1 MELTEIQK
9 GFLDKVCGDRS
20 NWTLN
25 SDGEIDVRYNISVDC
40 NGILKILG
48 CKSLEDF
55 GIQFGKV
62 SGDFRIGSND
72 LTSLNGIPRK
82 FDNEYLNEE
91 YHIIPDW
98 RIYIE
103 DNNLTNY
110 FKNLKEGDFPHWD
123 KIYWGDVIREYP
135 VMINTAKRYLE
146 EFMLIHYLNFY
157 PLTKLY
163 LE

>member
-9 GFLDKVCGDRS
+9 GFLDSVCGGRS

-25 SDGEIDVRYNISVDC
+25 SDGEIDVRYNIDVDC

-55 GIQFGKV
+55 GIQFGTV
-62 SGDFRIGSND
+62 SGNFRIGSND

-82 FDNEYLNEE
+82 FYDGYLKDGH
-91 YHIIPDW
+91 YFIPDW
-98 RIYIE
+98 RIYID

-110 FKNLKEGDFPHWD
+110 FKNLKEDDFKHWD
-123 KIYWGDVIREYP
+123 KIYWGGILEEYP
-135 VMINTAKRYLE
+135 LMINIAKKHLDEIMITY
-146 EFMLIHYLNFY
+146 YLNLY